1 MLLIRNLERD
11 FTEHIM
17 GYSALAIIISTCLG
31 GIAIMGALSFGLGV
45 MPMLLV
51 LATIAICGAH
61 NAAILTVQKPIIIYR
76 LLLASILINSLII
89 AFTFLA

>member
-1 MLLIRNLERD
+1 MLLIKNLEKD

-17 GYSALAIIISTCLG
+17 GYSAIAIIISTCLG
-31 GIAIMGALSFGLGV
+31 GIAIMGSLYFVSGALAVSF
-45 MPMLLV
+45 V

-61 NAAILTVQKPIIIYR
+61 NAAILTVQKPAVIYK
-76 LLLASILINSLII
+76 LLIASIVINSLII